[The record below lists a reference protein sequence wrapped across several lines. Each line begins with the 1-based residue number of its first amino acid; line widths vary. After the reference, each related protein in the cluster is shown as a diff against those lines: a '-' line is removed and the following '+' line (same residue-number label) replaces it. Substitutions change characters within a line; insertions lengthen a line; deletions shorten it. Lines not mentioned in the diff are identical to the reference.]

1 MDVRGGNELGQI
13 LGIDAA
19 GRDELHAAE
28 GACQRLDCAQTAV
41 NIGGEEL
48 QDLEAVLES
57 HHYFGRSDA
66 AGGNGNAV
74 VAAPCDGLFVIA
86 GGDDE
91 LCAALDGELALLKI
105 DDRACADDHV
115 GALLC
120 DGLDGIGS
128 GGGTEGDLHNVNA
141 AGEHRLGSGDSVL
154 RVLKDYHGDDAGL
167 SQSFQYIHFFIPP
180 VVKLKEIQYNISHTN
195 ADIPGL

>member
-1 MDVRGGNELGQI
+1 MDVRGGDELGQV

-28 GACQRLDCAQTAV
+28 GAGQGLDRAQTAV

-57 HHYFGRSDA
+57 HHDLGWGDA
-66 AGGNGNAV
+66 AGGNGNSV
-74 VAAPCDGLFVIA
+74 VAAPSNSLFVIA
-86 GGDDE
+86 GGDDK
-91 LCAALDGELALLKI
+91 LCAALDGELALFKI
-105 DDRACADDHV
+105 DDRAGADYHV

-120 DGLDGIGS
+120 NGLDGISS

-141 AGEHRLGSGDSVL
+141 ASEHRLGSGDSVL

-167 SQSFQYIHFFIPP
+167 GQSFQYIHFLF
-180 VVKLKEIQYNISHTN
+180 L
-195 ADIPGL
+195 LL